1 MSCTYIPTSRRNG
14 TLCTGMTDDLVRRMV
29 GHKGKTFSRFTA
41 KYEVARLVWFE
52 EHPDR
57 QLAFRRERQIKEWQ
71 RLWKIGLI
79 ERANPDWR
87 DLAGELDQLLAR

>member
-1 MSCTYIPTSRRNG
+1 MFYTYTSPAGATARFY
-14 TLCTGMTDDLVRRMV
+14 TGMTDDLVRRMV
-29 GHKGKTFSRFTA
+29 EHKGKTFSGFTA

>member
-1 MSCTYIPTSRRNG
+1 MFYTYILASRRNG
-14 TLCTGMTDDLVRRMV
+14 TLYTGMTDDLIRRMEE
-29 GHKGKTFSRFTA
+29 HKGKAFSGFTA
-41 KYEVARLVWFE
+41 KHEVTHLVWFE

-79 ERANPDWR
+79 ERTNPNWR
-87 DLAGELDQLLAR
+87 DLTGELDQLITG